1 MAIVII
7 LVLYA
12 LFLAGFTTQNSRFL
26 LITFPFVIILYAES
40 FLRLNDLLMKT
51 RKIILFLLIVAV
63 FIIQMSL
70 FYRAFNPSY
79 KDSSIVQE
87 IAGRMKAYPDRTIY
101 TFNIDMGLKAYD
113 VRNEIINLWS
123 SRIGCFK
130 PGSLILIN
138 PGNLYRQ
145 WKNMNPVYNWEK
157 VKKEYVVVLIEK
169 FPGNWNLYEIKN

>member
-1 MAIVII
+1 
-7 LVLYA
+7 
-12 LFLAGFTTQNSRFL
+12 
-26 LITFPFVIILYAES
+26 
-40 FLRLNDLLMKT
+40 
-51 RKIILFLLIVAV
+51 
-63 FIIQMSL
+63 MSL